1 MRRGKRGVVRVWRW
15 GQRRWVGSVH
25 PSASRGTH
33 TIAVSDAGTISSAR
47 AFLDEAGQDSYPRAV
62 ADTLTVCITCANAG
76 CWPLSFPNTF
86 TERGA
91 VTIA

>member
-33 TIAVSDAGTISSAR
+33 TVAVSDACTISDARAISHARAISSAR
-47 AFLDEAGQDSYPRAV
+47 ANSG
-62 ADTLTVCITCANAG
+62 TV
-76 CWPLSFPNTF
+76 SFPSTF
-86 TERGA
+86 TKRGA